1 MGFESRGIQKAE
13 AHTQQRT
20 KLAATGAGH
29 SDETN
34 EEIETARLA
43 AYDANGH
50 NACGALY
57 TWVAPFN
64 ETDDT

>member
-20 KLAATGAGH
+20 KSAATGAGH
-29 SDETN
+29 SNETN
-34 EEIETARLA
+34 EAIETARLA

-50 NACGALY
+50 NACGALC
-57 TWVAPFN
+57 TRVATFN
-64 ETDDT
+64 EADDA